1 MNFEKFVAL
10 KYIKGKKLISLI
22 NIGSVALGVCCIIIV
37 LSVMNGFHLELEKRI
52 LGHTPHII
60 IIKRNYELIDNVD
73 SLSNI
78 LKKIKEVELFTPF
91 IFTKTLI
98 KSSNSSDGIVLRGI
112 IPEMEKRSLDIEKNI
127 ILGDFDFSNSS
138 QPGVVLGIDLAKVLS
153 VSVGDKV
160 TLYSPFATVKT
171 PFGYL
176 PKAEDFVVKGIFD
189 AGMYDYNASLVY
201 TDLKTAQKLLEC
213 ENQVTGLELKIKDL
227 YKAREIAKRINK
239 LIPYPYQALDWQTL
253 NKNLFTALKLEKV
266 VTFIVLTLLIIIA
279 CFGIIATLTMLVI
292 RKTKE
297 IGILKAMGSNTKR
310 IMKIFLYY
318 GLFVGI
324 FGSIIGTIIGILV
337 AFILSKYPI
346 INLPADVYFIKYL
359 PTKLFFTDIL
369 ITILLAI
376 IISLLASLYPARKA
390 ANLVVVDALR
400 YE

>member
-60 IIKRNYELIDNVD
+60 VIKRNYELIDNVD
-73 SLSNI
+73 SLINI
-78 LKKIKEVELFTPF
+78 LKEIKEIEFLTPF
-91 IFTKTLI
+91 IFTKTLA
-98 KSSNSSDGIVLRGI
+98 KSSHSSDGIVLRGI
-112 IPEMEKRSLDIEKNI
+112 IPENEKKNLDIERNI
-127 ILGDFDFSNSS
+127 ILGDFDFSSS
-138 QPGVVLGIDLAKVLS
+138 SPGIVLGIDLAKVLS
-153 VSVGDKV
+153 VSVGDQV
-160 TLYSPFATVKT
+160 TLYSPFSTIKT

-201 TDLKTAQKLLEC
+201 IDLETAQRLLDC
-213 ENQVTGLELKIKDL
+213 GNRVTGLELKIKNL
-227 YKAREIAKRINK
+227 YKARELAKRINK
-239 LIPYPYQALDWQTL
+239 LLSYPYQALDWQTL
-253 NKNLFTALKLEKV
+253 NKNLFAALKLEKI

-279 CFGIIATLTMLVI
+279 CFGIVSTLTMLVV

-297 IGILKAMGSNTKR
+297 IGILKAMGSDTKR

-318 GLFVGI
+318 GLFVGF
-324 FGSIIGTIIGILV
+324 FGAVIGAIIGVLIS
-337 AFILSKYPI
+337 FILSKYPI

-359 PTKLFFTDIL
+359 PTKLFFTDVL
-369 ITILLAI
+369 ITISLALA
-376 IISLLASLYPARKA
+376 ISLLAAIYPARKA
-390 ANLVVVDALR
+390 ASLVVVEALR